1 MAQHEIRSFDYVN
14 HPYARVRE
22 ALAADPAAI
31 FRAATRA
38 AASRAE
44 SIAAELHVT
53 VGGLDV
59 GTAIRVSTGEI
70 TETREGPRGGP
81 VTTIPVYWEAAN
93 HPGLFPL
100 MSADLKVYPL
110 TSTETQIDFLGKY
123 EPPLGLLGGAL
134 DALVLHRIA
143 DASVDRFVGDVVRY
157 LRAELGKAR

>member
-22 ALAADPAAI
+22 ALVADPAGI

-44 SIAAELHVT
+44 AIAAELRVT

-70 TETREGPRGGP
+70 VETREGPHAGP
-81 VTTIPVYWEAAN
+81 VTTIPVYWEAAH

-100 MSADLKVYPL
+100 MSADLKIYPL

-123 EPPLGLLGGAL
+123 EPPLGPLGGAL

-157 LRAELGKAR
+157 LRAELGRK